1 MLKCKLYLR
10 YKKTPALFPF
20 KYSVFPFDISLI
32 LHRVSSIRPSRAK
45 PHLHSLDAPTR
56 RLDNWLRCYTLCF
69 RSSMPRCSLVRKP
82 VWMQL
87 HSPCM
92 RAEAWQAIQGVSEW
106 VMATVRR
113 GYTLQL
119 ARRPP
124 HFRGVLT
131 TTARRE
137 DAQVLE
143 EMNLLEK
150 GAIEIVPPAQSESG
164 FYSRY
169 FLVPKKDGGL

>member
-10 YKKTPALFPF
+10 YRKTPALFPF
-20 KYSVFPFDISLI
+20 KYSVFPFDISLV
-32 LHRVSSIRPSRAK
+32 LRQVSSIRPSRAK
-45 PHLHSLDAPTR
+45 PNLHSLDAPTR
-56 RLDNWLRCYTLCF
+56 WLDNWLWCCILWLCF
-69 RSSMPRCSLVRKP
+69 RSAMPRCSLVRKP

-92 RAEAWQAIQGVSEW
+92 WAEAWQAIQGVSEW

-131 TTARRE
+131 TTVRRE
-137 DAQVLE
+137 DAQVL
-143 EMNLLEK
+143 
-150 GAIEIVPPAQSESG
+150 
-164 FYSRY
+164 
-169 FLVPKKDGGL
+169 

>member
-10 YKKTPALFPF
+10 YRKTPALFPF
-20 KYSVFPFDISLI
+20 KYSVFPFDISLV
-32 LHRVSSIRPSRAK
+32 LRQVSSIRPSRAK
-45 PHLHSLDAPTR
+45 PNLHSLDAPTR
-56 RLDNWLRCYTLCF
+56 WLDNWLRCCTLW
-69 RSSMPRCSLVRKP
+69 LWKP

-131 TTARRE
+131 TTVRRE
-137 DAQVLE
+137 DAQVL
-143 EMNLLEK
+143 
-150 GAIEIVPPAQSESG
+150 
-164 FYSRY
+164 
-169 FLVPKKDGGL
+169 